1 LRIARTPIIQ
11 SRIADQLGIQD
22 GDEIE
27 YELVEFGERFRNQVT
42 VKEDMD
48 ADFVVR
54 LNAGLMGQSC
64 SMGPDTTAS
73 VTLCSS
79 GKGCIAHTTLWAG
92 MKFCGLEAL
101 DFCTLMEKVVT
112 TKGAAGGT
120 GIG

>member
-1 LRIARTPIIQ
+1 L
-11 SRIADQLGIQD
+11 LN
-22 GDEIE
+22 
-27 YELVEFGERFRNQVT
+27 LVNAFRNQVT
-42 VKEDMD
+42 VKEDTD

-73 VTLCSS
+73 VTLCGS
-79 GKGCIAHTTLWAG
+79 GKGVHCPYNTLGWK
-92 MKFCGLEAL
+92 KFCGLEAL